1 MRFFLVLLLA
11 LAASLAQAAP
21 PALRDAEGQAYTG
34 KLPARRII
42 ALAPHITDM
51 LVKMG
56 ASARIVA
63 VVDDHDVRGS
73 HHRSVGGFP
82 LVADAGSINY
92 EQIVAQRPDVVL
104 VWGSGTPKAWIAQL
118 RQLRLP
124 VFVVDATDLP
134 GLATQLEQL
143 GRLSGQQAA
152 AQAQAAA
159 VRQRLAALQQQY
171 RGVSRLR
178 YFHQVW
184 LQPLYSVHA
193 GNLLSQ
199 ALALCG
205 ADNIVKAGPVAAP
218 LINPEFVLQ
227 ANPDFILFSETDA
240 DASRSYWQRF
250 GALTA
255 VRRQQ
260 FLAVDDRRLTRPGPE
275 MLEAVQPVCSR
286 IETWRSGTAME
297 SR

>member
-11 LAASLAQAAP
+11 LAASLAQAAQT
-21 PALRDAEGQAYTG
+21 ALRDAEGQAYTG

-73 HHRSVGGFP
+73 HRRSVGGFP

-152 AQAQAAA
+152 AQVQATA
-159 VRQRLAALQQQY
+159 VRGRLAALQQQY

-240 DASRSYWQRF
+240 EASLSYWQRF

-260 FLAVDDRRLTRPGPE
+260 FLAVDDRRLTRPGPD